1 MQVTAKVISAFGLA
15 TQIVKFLYF
24 LNHKFQAPS
33 HICGCTARFVLD
45 LIRNLEDR
53 FSSDAAQFSVGGNW
67 TDWTVWSSCSQTCGD
82 GQMTRGRFCV
92 NPRPANGGQDCV
104 GAAEEQQTCNIGNCP
119 GNDCVCFFVCVD
131 VCLFCFFRFFMV

>member
-1 MQVTAKVISAFGLA
+1 MS
-15 TQIVKFLYF
+15 
-24 LNHKFQAPS
+24 
-33 HICGCTARFVLD
+33 D
-45 LIRNLEDR
+45 LVRNSEDR

-67 TDWTVWSSCSQTCGD
+67 TDWTVWSCCSQTCGD

-131 VCLFCFFRFFMV
+131 GFCFCFVFSSFFLSFFSFVSGFGLTVSKYTIAFNRSLKHAYRKSSNKRPGVC